1 MRNALAAVGL
11 LTLSN
16 LFMTMAW
23 YGHLRFAKA
32 PLLVVVLASWG
43 IALFEYLLQ
52 VPANRIGYRSL
63 SAYQLK
69 ILQEAITLT
78 IVVVFAAVWL
88 GEGLQPKYVLSF
100 GLILAAVVVAFR

>member
-23 YGHLRFAKA
+23 Y
-32 PLLVVVLASWG
+32 
-43 IALFEYLLQ
+43 
-52 VPANRIGYRSL
+52 
-63 SAYQLK
+63 
-69 ILQEAITLT
+69 
-78 IVVVFAAVWL
+78 
-88 GEGLQPKYVLSF
+88 VLSF